1 MKKELKQKPDSK
13 RRAFLRGTA
22 SAGAS
27 VGVAIAVA
35 TSLPGLSSASTDDP
49 SSESAKTKKG
59 YRLTPHIAAYY
70 KSTVS

>member
-1 MKKELKQKPDSK
+1 MKKELKQTPDQK

-22 SAGAS
+22 TAG
-27 VGVAIAVA
+27 VGTAVA
-35 TSLPGLSSASTDDP
+35 VSLPGLTTASMDEEAP
-49 SSESAKTKKG
+49 KTKKG

>member
-1 MKKELKQKPDSK
+1 MKKELKQKPDSN

-27 VGVAIAVA
+27 VAIAVA

>member
-1 MKKELKQKPDSK
+1 MKKQLKQKPDPK

-22 SAGAS
+22 SAG
-27 VGVAIAVA
+27 VGVAVA
-35 TSLPGLSSASTDDP
+35 ASLPGLTTASTDEA
-49 SSESAKTKKG
+49 SSVEAKTKKG

>member
-1 MKKELKQKPDSK
+1 MKKQLKQKPDPK

-22 SAGAS
+22 S
-27 VGVAIAVA
+27 VGVAVA
-35 TSLPGLSSASTDDP
+35 ASLPGLTTASTDES

>member
-22 SAGAS
+22 SAG
-27 VGVAIAVA
+27 VGVAVA
-35 TSLPGLSSASTDDP
+35 ASLPGLSTASTDDA

-70 KSTVS
+70 KSIVS